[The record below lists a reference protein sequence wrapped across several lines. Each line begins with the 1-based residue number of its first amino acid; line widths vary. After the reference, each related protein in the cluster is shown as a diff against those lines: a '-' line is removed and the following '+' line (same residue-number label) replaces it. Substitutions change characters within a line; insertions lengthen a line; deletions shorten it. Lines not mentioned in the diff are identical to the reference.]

1 MSEFVEELRR
11 IVWYAYHAKDYTPY
25 YKWGSFEEVIP
36 MYITHP
42 LKHWYIWG
50 LMTFGLLC
58 AIYIPYF
65 WIVYTLLLGLL
76 LLTTICVIFIQ
87 SPHSLCGMMKRIYRV
102 DYKDGTTHFV
112 RMEIPRYACQSK
124 KDPYGVYLY
133 TMPEL
138 RHNRKIKFWTE
149 VDPYEFSRYHH

>member
-1 MSEFVEELRR
+1 MSEIVELLHK
-11 IVWYAYHAKDYTPY
+11 IAWCSYHAKDYTPY
-25 YKWGSFEEVIP
+25 YKWGSFKEVMP
-36 MYITHP
+36 PYITHP
-42 LKHWYIWG
+42 LKHWYLWG
-50 LMTFGLLC
+50 LVSFGLLC

-65 WIVYTLLLGLL
+65 WVVYALLLGLFL
-76 LLTTICVIFIQ
+76 LSTIGLVLIFR
-87 SPHSLCGMMKRIYRV
+87 PHSLCGMVKRIYRV
-102 DYKDGTTHFV
+102 DYKDGRTHFV

-124 KDPYGVYLY
+124 KDPYGVYQY